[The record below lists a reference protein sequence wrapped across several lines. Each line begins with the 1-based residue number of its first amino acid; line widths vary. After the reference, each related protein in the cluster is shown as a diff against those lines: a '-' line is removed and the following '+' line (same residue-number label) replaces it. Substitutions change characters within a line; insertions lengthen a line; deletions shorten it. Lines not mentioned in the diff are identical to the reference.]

1 MSELDIEQ
9 LLRPITDDSPCGPE
23 IEDDPAYLAFEVRLA
38 GTPER
43 QMGDVIE
50 PARPPNWREI
60 RQEAVQLLSR
70 SRDLR
75 LELALIQALLH
86 TQGVVGLAEGLAL
99 LHRTLDNDW
108 DELHPRLD
116 PEDNL
121 DPTLRINIL
130 RGLSDYETLLK
141 PLAHC
146 PLLSSQALGRYNLRQ
161 IRQAQGRELQDSEQP
176 IELSQIRAVAL
187 DMDADALRGVY
198 QSALTSQ
205 NLLVAID
212 AVISTRAGLGNGP
225 DLEPLRTQL
234 KEISQAL
241 EPFVAERGDP
251 PGPDQLE
258 TDSAAAQS
266 SVLPRTGAAT
276 GEIASREDVV
286 RAIDAICRYYAR
298 QEPSS
303 PVPLLLKRARG
314 LVDKDFLD
322 IIKDLAADSLGQ
334 VELVAGKGPEKS

>member
-9 LLRPITDDSPCGPE
+9 LLRPITDDAPCGPE
-23 IEDDPAYLAFEVRLA
+23 IEDDPAYLAFEVKLA

-43 QMGDVIE
+43 QMGPVIE

-60 RQEAVQLLSR
+60 QQEAVQLLSR
-70 SRDLR
+70 SRDIR
-75 LELALIQALLH
+75 LELALIQGLIH
-86 TQGVVGLAEGLAL
+86 TQGVVGLAEGLTL
-99 LHRTLDNDW
+99 LHRTLDQDW
-108 DELHPRLD
+108 DEVHPRLD

-161 IRQAQGRELQDSEQP
+161 IRKAQGREPQDSEQP
-176 IELSQIRAVAL
+176 IELSQIRAVAM
-187 DMDADALRGVY
+187 DMDAVALRGVY

-212 AVISTRAGLGNGP
+212 TVISTRAGLGNGP
-225 DLEPLRTQL
+225 DLEPLRAQL

-241 EPFVAERGDP
+241 DPFVAERGEANVSDEATSR
-251 PGPDQLE
+251 DE
-258 TDSAAAQS
+258 AAQP
-266 SVLPRTGAAT
+266 SVVPRTGAAM

-298 QEPSS
+298 HEPSS
-303 PVPLLLKRARG
+303 PVPLLLKRACG
-314 LVDKDFLD
+314 LVNKDFID
-322 IIKDLAADSLGQ
+322 IIQDLAADSL
-334 VELVAGKGPEKS
+334 EKIQLITGSNVTD

>member
-1 MSELDIEQ
+1 M
-9 LLRPITDDSPCGPE
+9 
-23 IEDDPAYLAFEVRLA
+23 
-38 GTPER
+38 
-43 QMGDVIE
+43 
-50 PARPPNWREI
+50 
-60 RQEAVQLLSR
+60 
-70 SRDLR
+70 
-75 LELALIQALLH
+75 
-86 TQGVVGLAEGLAL
+86 
-99 LHRTLDNDW
+99 
-108 DELHPRLD
+108 
-116 PEDNL
+116 
-121 DPTLRINIL
+121 
-130 RGLSDYETLLK
+130 
-141 PLAHC
+141 
-146 PLLSSQALGRYNLRQ
+146 
-161 IRQAQGRELQDSEQP
+161 
-176 IELSQIRAVAL
+176 
-187 DMDADALRGVY
+187 
-198 QSALTSQ
+198 
-205 NLLVAID
+205 AID

>member
-9 LLRPITDDSPCGPE
+9 LLKPISDDAPCGPD
-23 IEDDPAYLAFEVRLA
+23 IKQDPSVLAFYFKLA

-50 PARPPNWREI
+50 PARPPNWGEI
-60 RQEAVQLLSR
+60 EQEAVQLLSR
-70 SRDLR
+70 CRDLR
-75 LELALIQALLH
+75 LELALIRALLH
-86 TQGVVGLAEGLAL
+86 TQGLVGLAEGLAL
-99 LHRTLDNDW
+99 LHRTLDQDW
-108 DELHPRLD
+108 DEVHPRLD
-116 PEDNL
+116 PEDDN
-121 DPTLRINIL
+121 DPTQRINIL
-130 RGLSDYETLLK
+130 SGLSDYETLLK

-146 PLLSSQALGRYNLRQ
+146 PLLLSQVLGRYNLRQ
-161 IRQAQGRELQDSEQP
+161 IRQAQGREAQDSEQP
-176 IELSQIRAVAL
+176 IELNQIRAVAL
-187 DMDADALRGVY
+187 DMDADALRRVY

-205 NLLVAID
+205 DLLEAID
-212 AVISTRAGLGNGP
+212 TVISTRAGLGNGP
-225 DLEPLRTQL
+225 DLKPLLTLL
-234 KEISQAL
+234 KEISLAL

-251 PGPDQLE
+251 RGPDQPE
-258 TDSAAAQS
+258 SDSAAAQP
-266 SVLPRTGAAT
+266 SVVSKTGAAT

-334 VELVAGKGPEKS
+334 VELVTGKGPES